1 MPAPELTRSNAPSP
15 SADLK
20 GNPAGR
26 YYRPGL
32 DVVRFIAFLMVFLW
46 HVLPPAHD
54 SWVVN
59 RLGVDAA
66 ALYAATLNGLRFGL
80 CLFFTLSAFLIFE
93 LLLRERQSTGSAS
106 IKRFYLRRI
115 LRIWP
120 LYYLG
125 LLLGLWWAFTLG
137 SGADNLPALG
147 SFAVFAGSWFVTTH
161 DWMYSPADVLW
172 SISVEEQF
180 YLVAPWL
187 AKYCGRG
194 VLFGFCALV
203 VAVSN
208 WTLYIVAGKDGPI
221 DKTWSNSLVQFECF
235 AAGIL
240 LCLCLNGRIPRM
252 RAAVRAVVFAG
263 AATSW
268 LIAGSLFNAFYQS
281 GPGSGSWQLMVSYAL
296 AGFGSS
302 LVLLAMLDFRMGRD
316 SRWAV
321 HLGRISY
328 GLYVFHEF
336 VIELFARIPTRV
348 GVNTLRSLPL
358 RGGLELVIRVV
369 APLLVTWALAE
380 LSYRFF
386 ERPFLRLKE
395 RLEAIATKPQQ
406 GAEKPA
412 IAAAR

>member
-1 MPAPELTRSNAPSP
+1 MPSGDS
-15 SADLK
+15 K
-20 GNPAGR
+20 VNPAER

-32 DVVRFIAFLMVFLW
+32 DVVRFIAFLMVFIW
-46 HVLPPAHD
+46 HVLPPAPD

-59 RLGVDAA
+59 HLGASA
-66 ALYAATLNGLRFGL
+66 TALYDTILNSLRFGL
-80 CLFFTLSAFLIFE
+80 CLFFALSAFLIFE
-93 LLLRERQSTGSAS
+93 LLLRERKSTGSAN

-125 LLLGLWWAFTLG
+125 LLLGLSWAFTLG
-137 SGADNLPALG
+137 SGADSLPALG

-161 DWMYSPADVLW
+161 DWMYGPADVLW

-187 AKYCGRG
+187 AKYCSRA
-194 VLFGFCALV
+194 VLFGFCALI

-208 WTLYIVAGKDGPI
+208 WTLYLVAGKDGPI

-252 RAAVRAVVFAG
+252 RAAARALVFAG
-263 AATSW
+263 AAASW

-281 GPGSGSWQLMVSYAL
+281 GGLSGSWQLMVSYAL

-302 LVLLAMLDFRMGRD
+302 LVLLAMLDLKMSLHF
-316 SRWAV
+316 RWAV

-336 VIELFARIPTRV
+336 VIELFARIPKKL
-348 GVNTLRSLPL
+348 GVNTLHSLPL
-358 RGGLELVIRVV
+358 RGALE
-369 APLLVTWALAE
+369 W
-380 LSYRFF
+380 
-386 ERPFLRLKE
+386 
-395 RLEAIATKPQQ
+395 
-406 GAEKPA
+406 
-412 IAAAR
+412 